1 MKEKFKNFNLEMF
14 MGTMFFLSA
23 FIILWG
29 NHWVSNLDYIMNLI
43 LGFVMSGLGVI
54 RNDIKKQSEVLEERI
69 KGVDK
74 QLDKMR
80 GI

>member
-29 NHWVSNLDYIMNLI
+29 NHWVTNLDYIMNLI
-43 LGFVMSGLGVI
+43 LGFVML
-54 RNDIKKQSEVLEERI
+54 
-69 KGVDK
+69 
-74 QLDKMR
+74 
-80 GI
+80 

>member
-29 NHWVSNLDYIMNLI
+29 NHWQTNLDYIMNLI

-54 RNDIKKQSEVLEERI
+54 RNDIKKQSEILEERI